1 MRESGSQPCQHYVCA
16 LCAPLVAHFECHF
29 YSHLMQWAVYMLRF
43 YEYVVCRVVP
53 YVPDSSY
60 FAARRTRF
68 KMCYVWL
75 TYACSIVHWAYFC
88 AEWSTTAT
96 RCDTRILRFLHSLHL
111 LFASCCT
118 RQRYPFFV
126 HTLPLLDATHWWN
139 TTRTEV
145 APNAPGFFLWTRAPS
160 TCQRVEVN
168 DMLVVLACILLRV
181 WYMHS
186 GLTYFLN

>member
-1 MRESGSQPCQHYVCA
+1 MYTCTPTIALAQIHAYILNRSLCEKNKNKMGMRESGSQPCQHYVCA

-145 APNAPGFFLWTRAPS
+145 APNAPGFFF
-160 TCQRVEVN
+160 VN
-168 DMLVVLACILLRV
+168 ACA
-181 WYMHS
+181 
-186 GLTYFLN
+186 